1 MNARSSSSV
10 PTPSVG
16 SELSGL
22 IRTALRRGLTI
33 GCAVTIGIVPGTI
46 IGYNIARQ
54 GAYPGERY
62 PLLVATG
69 LGTAKCCLDEVS
81 LAP

>member
-10 PTPSVG
+10 QTTSAG
-16 SELSGL
+16 GELAGL
-22 IRTALRRGLTI
+22 IHAALRRGLTI
-33 GCAVTIGIVPGTI
+33 GCAVTIGMVPGTI

-62 PLLVATG
+62 PLLVATD
-69 LGTAKCCLDEVS
+69 LGTAKCCLDEVMP
-81 LAP
+81 AP